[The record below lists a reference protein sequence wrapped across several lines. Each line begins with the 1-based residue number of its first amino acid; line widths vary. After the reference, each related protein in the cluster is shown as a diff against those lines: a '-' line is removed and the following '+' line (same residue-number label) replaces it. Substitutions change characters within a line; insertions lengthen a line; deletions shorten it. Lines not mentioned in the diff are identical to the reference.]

1 MSWLLWP
8 LVTHTGRCIWFFLS
22 QKMFR
27 SPTNYGQMWHF
38 YKGKLVN
45 ILSKYYCGSNF
56 SQICKLYALFTR
68 CYTMYVGCSLGHFQ
82 GLLICLFGHKRSS
95 GHMAKCLIIWL
106 REYERWVS
114 RNRETKSHIWRVLVH
129 CLKTIICTIL
139 YG

>member
-1 MSWLLWP
+1 MGDP
-8 LVTHTGRCIWFFLS
+8 YGTVYMFFLALRLRLDPPPTMAKCDTFIKGNWS
-22 QKMFR
+22 TFDQNTIVALIFR
-27 SPTNYGQMWHF
+27 KF
-38 YKGKLVN
+38 
-45 ILSKYYCGSNF
+45 
-56 SQICKLYALFTR
+56 CKLYALFTR

-129 CLKTIICTIL
+129 CLKTIIYTIL